1 MELKYTDKE
10 YKEVEISDVNRII
23 VTDKDGHRYRIKAD
37 RFGGLEVMAEDG
49 KISIE
54 PNVSNLFTIKTV
66 S

>member
-23 VTDKDGHRYRIKAD
+23 VTDKDGNRYRIKAD
-37 RFGGLEVMAEDG
+37 RFCGLEVMAEDG

-54 PNVSNLFTIKTV
+54 PNTSNLLTIKTV